1 MPPLD
6 ELTSELE
13 AVLTERYG
21 LMLPSRV
28 LWKLLG
34 YPSTDAWRKAIQRK
48 TIPVPIFKIPER
60 SGYFALSRDVAV
72 WIAKARMSGEEST
85 EGGSPCD

>member
-6 ELTSELE
+6 ELTTELE
-13 AVLTERYG
+13 AILTERYG

-48 TIPVPIFKIPER
+48 TIPVPIFQIPER
-60 SGYFALSRDVAV
+60 NGYFALSRDVAV
-72 WIAKARMSGEEST
+72 WIAKARMSAEEST
-85 EGGSPCD
+85 EGGSQCD

>member
-6 ELTSELE
+6 ELTTELE
-13 AVLTERYG
+13 AILTERYG

-48 TIPVPIFKIPER
+48 TRPVPIFQIPER
-60 SGYFALSRDVAV
+60 NGYFALSRDVAV
-72 WIAKARMSGEEST
+72 WIAKARMSAEEST

>member
-6 ELTSELE
+6 ELTTELE
-13 AVLTERYG
+13 TVLTERYG

-48 TIPVPIFKIPER
+48 TIPVQIFQIPER
-60 SGYFALSRDVAV
+60 NGYFALSRDVAV
-72 WIAKARMSGEEST
+72 WIAKARMSVEENT